1 MRCSPHPNADLLSI
15 IPVFGY
21 TYVGRTQDWTGV
33 TKGAYIP
40 PDSIVDATR
49 PEFMFLIDQ
58 AKGDGKV
65 RIKAKKLR
73 GVVSFG
79 LMVPVP
85 DDTELGEDWAER
97 LGVEHYEP
105 PLAVERDKTKGPFGS
120 DEAPTPPVYAPKY
133 DLDNFRRYST
143 LFEAG
148 EPVVVTEKL
157 DGANARYTCIDG
169 VMHCGSRTRW
179 IREFVDYSHLTVDFL
194 IAGGCEPEKAEQVFA
209 NLTTR
214 PQKRNIW
221 WQALQNYSA
230 IEEFC
235 RANPGTRPLRRDL
248 RRRQL
253 HQVRA
258 RRERLRRLRHDEGR
272 SVPQPVRLLP
282 ARDDPRRAGRAGG
295 GLQDRR
301 RRSNRGQGAPAH
313 GPLRLRQDLRDGRGA
328 DPGQARQARDHP
340 RRRRRVTDRGANR
353 PTSRALKLKV
363 VSGAY
368 LETYR

>member
-1 MRCSPHPNADLLSI
+1 M
-15 IPVFGY
+15 
-21 TYVGRTQDWTGV
+21 

-85 DDTELGEDWAER
+85 DETSWAR
-97 LGVEHYEP
+97 
-105 PLAVERDKTKGPFGS
+105 TGPS
-120 DEAPTPPVYAPKY
+120 ASASSTTSRPWPSRRRSARPRARSAATRRRTPPVYAPKY

-157 DGANARYTCIDG
+157 DGANARFTCIDG

-179 IREFVDYSHLTVDFL
+179 VREFVDYSHLTVDFL

-230 IEEFC
+230 IGDFC
-235 RANPGTRPLRRDL
+235 RANPGTVLYGEIYGDVNCIKYGL
-248 RRRQL
+248 GGK
-253 HQVRA
+253 
-258 RRERLRRLRHDEGR
+258 RLRRVRHDEGR
-272 SVPQPVRLLP
+272 SVPQRVRLLP
-282 ARDDPRRAGRAGG
+282 ARDDPRRARRAGG

-301 RRSNRGQGAPAH
+301 RRSDRRQGAPAH
-313 GPLRLRQDLRDGRGA
+313 SPLRLRQDLRDGRGA
-328 DPGQARQARDHP
+328 NPGQARQARHHP
-340 RRRRRVTDRGANR
+340 RRRRRVTDRGAN
-353 PTSRALKLKV
+353 
-363 VSGAY
+363 
-368 LETYR
+368 